1 MTAQPSAKTGSD
13 EAPLP
18 PEGSGLSLPSK
29 APRLRLGLF
38 GGSFNPVHY
47 GHLLAALTAKEE
59 LELSRVHFIPAAQS
73 PFKPSAAMAP
83 AADRAAMLRLALA
96 DCPWS
101 QVDCQELGRGG
112 VSYTVDTLR
121 QYALDFPGA
130 ELFYLVGADHLQLLP
145 KWKNSGELAS
155 LATFVV
161 VGRPGEPPGS
171 LNCPSTFRV
180 QWLCGFQLGIS
191 SSLTRQRVKEQRPI
205 DWLVP
210 LPVKEYIQRRSLYLS
225 D

>member
-1 MTAQPSAKTGSD
+1 MNAQPSANTGTE
-13 EAPLP
+13 EASFPHKGGGASLLP
-18 PEGSGLSLPSK
+18 KATPS
-29 APRLRLGLF
+29 RLGLF

-73 PFKPSAAMAP
+73 PFKPGTAIAP

-145 KWKNSGELAS
+145 KWKNAGELAS

-171 LNCPSTFRV
+171 RGCPSAFRV
-180 QWLCGFQLGIS
+180 QWLCGFQLGLS

-210 LPVKEYIQRRSLYLS
+210 LPVKEYIQRRKLYLS